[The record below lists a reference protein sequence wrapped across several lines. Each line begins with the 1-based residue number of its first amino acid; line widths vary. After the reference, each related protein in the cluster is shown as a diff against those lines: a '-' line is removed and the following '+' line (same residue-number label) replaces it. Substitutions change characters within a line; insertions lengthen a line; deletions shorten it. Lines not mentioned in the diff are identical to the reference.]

1 MNIICPIC
9 TESVLPNEDLC
20 ANSCGHIFHYP
31 CIRQWIERSKTCPQ
45 CRKLCSEKHLNRIYF
60 TVSSAQSTEQDVV
73 NLERKLEILNQNY
86 QEKLKHFDELQ
97 EEAKKLRNEKKKSAK
112 TIIAMEEKLNSKD
125 FALKSSTNQ
134 LRKIK
139 DELLEYQDAKK
150 ELDALKNQLEQVQ
163 AIEIMLTSN
172 QTDVQELLGKHPSS
186 ETLAYMISNLKRDLV
201 KSEASRRELRTILA
215 KTKNSLKEET
225 QLREQ
230 LQDQLGIM
238 ESEKFELQRQ
248 LRKRQRDEDGD
259 EEDKN
264 AEKRKSTDTSA
275 TISSPESP
283 GQPDTD
289 SPYLRI
295 QSSAIGLTPI
305 LKKPNLDKPN
315 LINLHPDFKKLTIFQ
330 KYRPEPQEKRN
341 IPNGTYVS
349 DGMGGV
355 EKKENFPGFP
365 SRNNGTLNFQS
376 IKNRLKSGKLK
387 NPAKH

>member
-201 KSEASRRELRTILA
+201 KSEASRKELRTILT

-305 LKKPNLDKPN
+305 LKKPSLDKPS